1 MPRSTRVSI
10 LPTNLS
16 AISVRNVEKGFV
28 VKHGARHTLSK
39 DRRKKVLHDVN
50 LEVRQGELIGL
61 LGANGVGKTTLL
73 KMMATLTLPDAGSIE
88 IQGIDIKKHPILA
101 RTRLG
106 FCGSED
112 RSFYFRLTARENLR
126 FFGSLAGLR
135 GRLLQRRIDEA
146 LDEVSLG
153 EAIDRRFGEFSSGM
167 RQRMTVA
174 RALLSDPDILFFDE
188 PTRAVDPIHADDLR
202 RMIRNDLVE
211 RRGKTVVLATN
222 VLEEAWSICDRIAV
236 VSNGTI
242 AAVAPPSELGAAHQN
257 GSATKA
263 TPIELFKAITTY
275 GM

>member
-1 MPRSTRVSI
+1 
-10 LPTNLS
+10 LQTNSS

-28 VKHGARHTLSK
+28 VRHGARHTLSK
-39 DRRKKVLHDVN
+39 DRRKNVLHDVN
-50 LEVRQGELIGL
+50 LEVRRGELIGL

-88 IQGIDIKKHPILA
+88 IEGIDIKKDPLLA
-101 RTRLG
+101 RTRIG
-106 FCGSED
+106 YCGSED

-126 FFGSLAGLR
+126 FFGALAGLR
-135 GRLLQRRIDEA
+135 GRRLQLRIGEA
-146 LDEVSLG
+146 LDEVALG

-174 RALLSDPDILFFDE
+174 RALLSDPDIIFFDE
-188 PTRAVDPIHADDLR
+188 PTRAVDPIHADELR
-202 RMIRNDLVE
+202 RMIRKDLVE
-211 RRGKTVVLATN
+211 DRGKTVVLATN
-222 VLEEAWSICDRIAV
+222 VLEEAWSICDRVAV

-242 AAVAPPSELGAAHQN
+242 ACVAPPCELGASHAN
-257 GSATKA
+257 GSATPP